1 MKKTG
6 VAPLQ
11 WADSTHAFNFL
22 LAQAASQTTHGT
34 GAYDCA
40 PVELPVEKGNLEVAH
55 TLVRRGANCPPQVAD
70 WRERQIQPRARY
82 EKALKDIPQRLEQE
96 LKAEASLQV
105 LAYFERIF
113 GVPASKIRGRKG
125 AI

>member
-1 MKKTG
+1 M
-6 VAPLQ
+6 APLQ

-40 PVELPVEKGNLEVAH
+40 SVELPVEKGNLEVEH

-82 EKALKDIPQRLEQE
+82 EKAFKDIPQRLEQE